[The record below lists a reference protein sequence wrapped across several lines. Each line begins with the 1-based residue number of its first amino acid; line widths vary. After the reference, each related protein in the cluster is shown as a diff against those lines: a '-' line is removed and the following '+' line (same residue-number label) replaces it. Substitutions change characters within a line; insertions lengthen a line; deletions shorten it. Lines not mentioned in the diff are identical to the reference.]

1 MYDNVIIIPYRQRES
16 HLKSFINDV
25 VPLFRK
31 YLNPFKLV
39 IVEQEDG
46 KLFNRGRL
54 LNIAFTEYK
63 DTARFFITQDVDTFP
78 LDECVK
84 KMYGNN
90 LYDVLRIFNGH
101 DSSLGGICKLSRD
114 SVFAINGFPNHIW
127 GWGIEDRAL
136 YYRCKIMNVNMS
148 TNMSNSKNFKFQ
160 PHKTNAVTYTDAK
173 KAISH
178 LEDEIFKCT
187 DEERKR
193 AHILSSG
200 LNMMEYSIIERTA
213 IAEDIELI
221 KVSF

>member
-1 MYDNVIIIPYRQRES
+1 
-16 HLKSFINDV
+16 
-25 VPLFRK
+25 
-31 YLNPFKLV
+31 V

-78 LDECVK
+78 LDNCVK

-114 SVFAINGFPNHIW
+114 AVFAINGFPNHIW

-148 TNMSNSKNFKFQ
+148 PNMSNSNNFRIL
-160 PHKTNAVTYTDAK
+160 PHKTNVVTYTDAK
-173 KAISH
+173 KGISD
-178 LEDEIFKCT
+178 LENEIFQCT

-213 IAEDIELI
+213 IADDIDWI
-221 KVSF
+221 KVSI